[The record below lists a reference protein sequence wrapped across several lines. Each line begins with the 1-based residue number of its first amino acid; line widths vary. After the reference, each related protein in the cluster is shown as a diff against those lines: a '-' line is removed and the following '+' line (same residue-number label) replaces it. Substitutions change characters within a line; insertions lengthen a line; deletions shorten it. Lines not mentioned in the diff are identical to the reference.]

1 MMREAIK
8 AVSRAAG
15 GNDDH
20 EDLRGVAIYGGEGP
34 QHLLSELNFAATN
47 RYIVA
52 AYGPNLSVEDGITD
66 WGELLAVVPIASLKA
81 FLEAVPKYGPG
92 LLTVDEGT
100 QTLTVNGSEPI
111 AISTK
116 INYPPVFKL
125 FPHEPAPEDAT
136 LTRIAMRG
144 TVLKALAGI
153 VTDQKGAELNLRAIK
168 RTIPTMAGTIGNVQ
182 ILVSVGRP

>member
-66 WGELLAVVPIASLKA
+66 WGGGTTSRCSCHVS
-81 FLEAVPKYGPG
+81 
-92 LLTVDEGT
+92 EGIYR
-100 QTLTVNGSEPI
+100 SCP
-111 AISTK
+111 
-116 INYPPVFKL
+116 
-125 FPHEPAPEDAT
+125 
-136 LTRIAMRG
+136 
-144 TVLKALAGI
+144 
-153 VTDQKGAELNLRAIK
+153 
-168 RTIPTMAGTIGNVQ
+168 
-182 ILVSVGRP
+182 